1 MASSTTTLAEASV
14 APMYRYITRTPGVRG
29 GNAIIENT
37 RVGVHDV
44 IGLLQ
49 NGETI
54 DTITVHCFPHISR
67 AQVYECLAYYEDHR
81 GEIDVLVARQMA
93 TDAS

>member
-1 MASSTTTLAEASV
+1 MIANNAITTA
-14 APMYRYITRTPGVRG
+14 YRYVVRDPEVRSG
-29 GNAIIENT
+29 HAIIEGT
-37 RVGVHDV
+37 RIGVHDV

-49 NGETI
+49 NGETVDSI
-54 DTITVHCFPHISR
+54 ITRCFPDITR

-93 TDAS
+93 TDMP

>member
-1 MASSTTTLAEASV
+1 MNGTSASATA
-14 APMYRYITRTPGVRG
+14 YRYITHQPGVRSG
-29 GNAIIENT
+29 HAIIEST
-37 RVGVHDV
+37 RIGVHDV

-49 NGETI
+49 NGETVGSVV
-54 DTITVHCFPHISR
+54 TRCFPNITR

-93 TDAS
+93 LPTP

>member
-1 MASSTTTLAEASV
+1 MNGTTETATA
-14 APMYRYITRTPGVRG
+14 YRYIIRRPGVRG
-29 GNAIIENT
+29 GNAIVEGT
-37 RVGVHDV
+37 RIGVHDV

-49 NGETI
+49 NGETV
-54 DTITVHCFPHISR
+54 DTIVSRCFPNLTR

-93 TDAS
+93 APTP

>member
-1 MASSTTTLAEASV
+1 MAATA
-14 APMYRYITRTPGVRG
+14 YRYLVNLPGVRG
-29 GNAIIENT
+29 GNTIVEGT
-37 RVGVHDV
+37 RIGVHDV

-54 DTITVHCFPHISR
+54 DSMGSAHCFPGLTK
-67 AQVYECLAYYEDHR
+67 AQVYECLAYYEDHK

-93 TDAS
+93 PDKA